1 MLARDPEE
9 IRRVIADA
17 EAVARGD
24 IPAGFDNPSQP
35 SAGSEEAAS
44 ADAGA
49 ASSPTYIDPNA
60 LGTLAVILTD
70 LLFVRLFGPAAAMPE
85 PLRGETVKAWQA
97 VIVQYAPLIQSA
109 GPVGAL
115 IACYGVHLTMC
126 LWQKETLLAP
136 LGEAEAARPRFS
148 GG

>member
-24 IPAGFDNPSQP
+24 IPAGPENPSQP

-49 ASSPTYIDPNA
+49 ASSPTFDPNA

-70 LLFVRLFGPAAAMPE
+70 LLFVRLFGPSAAMPE

-97 VIVQYAPLIQSA
+97 VIVQYAPLIQAA
-109 GPVGAL
+109 GPLGAL

-126 LWQKETLLAP
+126 LWQKETLLAQ
-136 LGEAEAARPRFS
+136 LGEAEAARPPFS